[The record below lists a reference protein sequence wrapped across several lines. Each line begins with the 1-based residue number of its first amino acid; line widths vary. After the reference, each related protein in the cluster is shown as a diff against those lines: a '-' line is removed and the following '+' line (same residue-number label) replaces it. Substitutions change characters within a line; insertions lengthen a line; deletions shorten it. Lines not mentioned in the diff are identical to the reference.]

1 MVLVLCLFFKCNFY
15 INFLNEISINRIDAL
30 AVYLNTQK
38 QYLWFIREN
47 SGLSDW
53 TFAANFNQVEKV

>member
-1 MVLVLCLFFKCNFY
+1 MVLVLCLFFKCNFC
-15 INFLNEISINRIDAL
+15 INFFNEISINRIDAL

-38 QYLWFIREN
+38 QYLWFIRGN